1 MYKLWLEPGGGGY
14 LVWKRV
20 PTVVR
25 PRKSC
30 GCRKV
35 QRLKMGG
42 CQIITSSKRGA
53 VTVLNVNKLHQIT
66 VADLKG
72 LSLGFYEKR
81 GL

>member
-1 MYKLWLEPGGGGY
+1 MVRTGGGGY

-30 GCRKV
+30 DCRKV
-35 QRLKMGG
+35 QWLKMGG
-42 CQIITSSKRGA
+42 CQIIISSKRGA
-53 VTVLNVNKLHQIT
+53 VTVLNVNNLDQIT